1 MRASAH
7 FAMAIERLD
16 GSAIDA
22 IAYVAAQAAA
32 GYNLVVHSLVS
43 VYGAARLTVQAARF
57 FSIVTNRKPD
67 Q

>member
-7 FAMAIERLD
+7 FAMATERLD

-32 GYNLVVHSLVS
+32 GYNLIHSLVS
-43 VYGAARLTVQAARF
+43 VYGAAKLTVQAACF
-57 FSIVTNRKPD
+57 VSVVANRKPD

>member
-16 GSAIDA
+16 ESAIDA
-22 IAYVAAQAAA
+22 IAYIAAQAAA
-32 GYNLVVHSLVS
+32 GYNLVHPLVS
-43 VYGAARLTVQAARF
+43 AYGTAKLTVQIARF
-57 FSIVTNRKPD
+57 FSIVANRKAD

>member
-32 GYNLVVHSLVS
+32 GYNLVHSLVS
-43 VYGAARLTVQAARF
+43 VYGAAKLTVQAARF
-57 FSIVTNRKPD
+57 FSIVANRKPD